1 MRVVA
6 SDAALDLI
14 RARGGRLYVWA
25 STSRC
30 CSGGVHTLATAHEPP
45 AGREFRQIEGTTGFE
60 LFVSSRQRTL
70 PTELHVERARRRAR
84 VDAFWDG
91 CAWIV

>member
-1 MRVVA
+1 VK
-6 SDAALDLI
+6 
-14 RARGGRLYVWA
+14 
-25 STSRC
+25 TNRC

-45 AGREFRQIEGTTGFE
+45 AGREFRRVDDATGFD
-60 LFVSSRQRTL
+60 LFVSSGLRTL
-70 PTELHVERARRRAR
+70 PAELHLERAGRRPR